1 MAQLN
6 VELIVRKG
14 TAAEW
19 AASTYVLKAGEFGYD
34 TTNKIVKMGDGTSTW
49 ANATVV
55 NKDTTYTIIEGTE
68 NGTISVNGANV
79 KVHGLGDL
87 AYKSTVAKT
96 DLAEDVQAS
105 LGKADSAVQTVAD
118 GTANGTILVDGNA
131 VNVGGLKSAAYTE
144 STAYATAA
152 QGAKADNALPK
163 ADFEAFQTTN
173 TAAIADAKKAG
184 TDAMAEAQKKVGS
197 VALAGGT
204 NNGTLK
210 LTVDGTATD
219 NIAVTGLGS
228 AAYTAADAYA
238 TAAQGEKADAA
249 MPKAGGAFTGAV
261 TVLAPTA
268 DMNPATKAYVDSAVG
283 AVHQFQYEV
292 VETLPE
298 ASAATMGKIYLVAH
312 SHNPSDGKPD
322 SYDEFITVES
332 GAPTKTYTWERIG
345 NTDIDLTNYATKKY
359 VDDSIAGL
367 DVEEVAVGVGE
378 TIKTISET
386 DGKIAVV
393 KQSIQITQAQV
404 TGLDTAFAGKQDKL
418 SDTQLSAVNSGIT
431 ADKVA
436 TYDGYADGKQD
447 KLTKT
452 QLNAVNSGITTAKVT
467 KYDGYEAT
475 INGKQDAITADNKL
489 SADLIDGLP
498 TNHVTTD
505 TEQVITATKT
515 ISSGSADSGRYS
527 NILSPQSIKLV
538 DNSVP
543 QSIEVSCSKIKYGI
557 TGHNTTLEFT
567 NSNSDSTL
575 TIPAKTGTIAT
586 TGDIETAIAGLPG
599 ATVTD
604 VKGEADAENAKGITV
619 TKEGT
624 VYTASHK
631 GYETGTVN
639 VTPAGTATPY
649 IINSITIDKG
659 HVTGA
664 NVQSLEAALAALGTL
679 TLNGGKADG
688 TY

>member
-19 AASTYVLKAGEFGYD
+19 AASAYVLKAGEFGYD

-55 NKDTTYTIIEGTE
+55 NKDTTYEIIEGTE
-68 NGTISVNGANV
+68 NGTISVNGTNV

-96 DLAEDVQAS
+96 DLAGDVQTS

-118 GTANGTILVDGNA
+118 GTANGTILVDGTA

-152 QGAKADNALPK
+152 QGTKADNALPK
-163 ADFEAFQTTN
+163 ADFNDFKTTN
-173 TAAIADAKKAG
+173 TAAIEAAKKAG
-184 TDAMAEAQKKVGS
+184 DDAQADLNAYKTANDAKVNKNTSDISNLQIALKSGITFKGKVDVLPATTDYSNGDLIIVGDKEYILYEEGS
-197 VALAGGT
+197 TKEWIELGDEGSHLTKATADTYYMPIAGAGLTAGGT
-204 NNGTLK
+204 HTKITYNEKGL
-210 LTVDGTATD
+210 
-219 NIAVTGLGS
+219 VTGGADL
-228 AAYTAADAYA
+228 AAADIPNLPASKI
-238 TAAQGEKADAA
+238 TSGTIAD
-249 MPKAGGAFTGAV
+249 
-261 TVLAPTA
+261 
-268 DMNPATKAYVDSAVG
+268 DRI
-283 AVHQFQYEV
+283 
-292 VETLPE
+292 
-298 ASAATMGKIYLVAH
+298 ASAATWNA
-312 SHNPSDGKPD
+312 
-322 SYDEFITVES
+322 
-332 GAPTKTYTWERIG
+332 
-345 NTDIDLTNYATKKY
+345 
-359 VDDSIAGL
+359 
-367 DVEEVAVGVGE
+367 
-378 TIKTISET
+378 
-386 DGKIAVV
+386 
-393 KQSIQITQAQV
+393 
-404 TGLDTAFAGKQDKL
+404 KQDAL
-418 SDTQLSAVNSGIT
+418 NFDGTYNAETN
-431 ADKVA
+431 KVA
-436 TYDGYADGKQD
+436 TVSTVTD
-447 KLTKT
+447 K
-452 QLNAVNSGITTAKVT
+452 TA
-467 KYDGYEAT
+467 
-475 INGKQDAITADNKL
+475 NM
-489 SADLIDGLP
+489 
-498 TNHVTTD
+498 VTTD
-505 TEQVITATKT
+505 TAQ
-515 ISSGSADSGRYS
+515 D
-527 NILSPQSIKLV
+527 
-538 DNSVP
+538 
-543 QSIEVSCSKIKYGI
+543 I
-557 TGHNTTLEFT
+557 TGYKRFSGLSTSEVKFFKKIGELTFTAGNGGGRFTCGGGGPNTVLEF
-567 NSNSDSTL
+567 
-575 TIPAKTGTIAT
+575 PQKTGTVAT
-586 TGDIETAIAGLPG
+586 TGDIETAIAGLPS

>member
-19 AASTYVLKAGEFGYD
+19 AASAYVLKAGEFGYD
-34 TTNKIVKMGDGTSTW
+34 TTNKIVKIGDGTSTW

-55 NKDTTYTIIEGTE
+55 NKDTTYEIIEGTE
-68 NGTISVNGANV
+68 NGTISVNGTNV

-96 DLAEDVQAS
+96 DLAGDVQTS

-118 GTANGTILVDGNA
+118 GTANGTILVDGTA

-152 QGAKADNALPK
+152 QGTKADNALPK

-173 TAAIADAKKAG
+173 TAAIEAAKKAG
-184 TDAMAEAQKKVGS
+184 DDAQADLNAYKTANDAKVNKNASDISNLQTAVKSGITFKGKVDALPATTDYSNGDLIIVEAKEYILYEEGS
-197 VALAGGT
+197 TKRWVELGDEGSHLTKSTADNYYMPIAGAGLTAGGT
-204 NNGTLK
+204 HTKITYNEKGL
-210 LTVDGTATD
+210 
-219 NIAVTGLGS
+219 VTGGADL
-228 AAYTAADAYA
+228 AAADIPNLPASKI
-238 TAAQGEKADAA
+238 TSGTIAD
-249 MPKAGGAFTGAV
+249 
-261 TVLAPTA
+261 
-268 DMNPATKAYVDSAVG
+268 DRI
-283 AVHQFQYEV
+283 
-292 VETLPE
+292 
-298 ASAATMGKIYLVAH
+298 ASAAK
-312 SHNPSDGKPD
+312 
-322 SYDEFITVES
+322 
-332 GAPTKTYTWERIG
+332 W
-345 NTDIDLTNYATKKY
+345 
-359 VDDSIAGL
+359 
-367 DVEEVAVGVGE
+367 
-378 TIKTISET
+378 
-386 DGKIAVV
+386 
-393 KQSIQITQAQV
+393 
-404 TGLDTAFAGKQDKL
+404 
-418 SDTQLSAVNSGIT
+418 
-431 ADKVA
+431 
-436 TYDGYADGKQD
+436 
-447 KLTKT
+447 
-452 QLNAVNSGITTAKVT
+452 NA
-467 KYDGYEAT
+467 
-475 INGKQDAITADNKL
+475 KQDAITADNKL

-527 NILSPQSIKLV
+527 NILSSQSIKLV

-543 QSIEVSCSKIKYGI
+543 QSIEVSCNKIKYEI

-567 NSNSDSTL
+567 NSTSDSTL

-586 TGDIETAIAGLPG
+586 TGDIETAIAGLPS

-604 VKGEADAENAKGITV
+604 VKGEADAEGAKGITV

>member
-96 DLAEDVQAS
+96 DLAEDVQTS

-152 QGAKADNALPK
+152 QGTKADNALPK
-163 ADFEAFQTTN
+163 ADFNDFKTTN
-173 TAAIADAKKAG
+173 TAAIEAAKKAG
-184 TDAMAEAQKKVGS
+184 DDAQADLNAYKTANDAKVNKNTTDISNLQTAVKSGITFKGKVDTLPATTDYVNGDLIIVEAKEYILYEEGS
-197 VALAGGT
+197 TKRWVELGDEGSHLTKSTADNYYMPIAGAGLTAGGT
-204 NNGTLK
+204 HTKITYNEKGL
-210 LTVDGTATD
+210 
-219 NIAVTGLGS
+219 VTGGADL
-228 AAYTAADAYA
+228 AAADIPDLPASKI
-238 TAAQGEKADAA
+238 TSGTIAD
-249 MPKAGGAFTGAV
+249 
-261 TVLAPTA
+261 
-268 DMNPATKAYVDSAVG
+268 DRI
-283 AVHQFQYEV
+283 
-292 VETLPE
+292 
-298 ASAATMGKIYLVAH
+298 ASAAK
-312 SHNPSDGKPD
+312 
-322 SYDEFITVES
+322 
-332 GAPTKTYTWERIG
+332 W
-345 NTDIDLTNYATKKY
+345 
-359 VDDSIAGL
+359 
-367 DVEEVAVGVGE
+367 
-378 TIKTISET
+378 
-386 DGKIAVV
+386 
-393 KQSIQITQAQV
+393 
-404 TGLDTAFAGKQDKL
+404 
-418 SDTQLSAVNSGIT
+418 
-431 ADKVA
+431 
-436 TYDGYADGKQD
+436 
-447 KLTKT
+447 
-452 QLNAVNSGITTAKVT
+452 NA
-467 KYDGYEAT
+467 
-475 INGKQDAITADNKL
+475 KQDAITADNKL

-498 TNHVTTD
+498 TNYVTTD

-515 ISSGSADSGRYS
+515 ISSADSGRYS
-527 NILSPQSIKLV
+527 NILSSQSIKLV

-543 QSIEVSCSKIKYGI
+543 QSIEVSCNKIKYEI

-567 NSNSDSTL
+567 NSTSDSTL

-586 TGDIETAIAGLPG
+586 TGDIETAIAGLPS